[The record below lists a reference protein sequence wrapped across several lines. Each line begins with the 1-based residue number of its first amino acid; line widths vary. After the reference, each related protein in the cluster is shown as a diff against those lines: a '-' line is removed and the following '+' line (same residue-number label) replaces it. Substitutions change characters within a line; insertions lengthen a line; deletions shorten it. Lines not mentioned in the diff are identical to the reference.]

1 MGQDLFSLKERPYF
15 WVSSYTENALV
26 GKSSIGIFDVL
37 GFLTWRD
44 QNYRKISKSSDELEY
59 WQALRDLNFYLKK

>member
-37 GFLTWRD
+37 GF
-44 QNYRKISKSSDELEY
+44 
-59 WQALRDLNFYLKK
+59 